1 MMKLSKSIIAIV
13 IVGLMSYACTAVSG
27 SKSKPSA
34 NATKQDYEAA
44 LTAAKSAQKKA
55 AAVGGEWRDIGKM
68 LKEAEAASKSG
79 DYVKAVTLA
88 NQAKLQGE
96 AGYEQTESQ
105 KNAGPRF

>member
-1 MMKLSKSIIAIV
+1 
-13 IVGLMSYACTAVSG
+13 MSYACTAVSE

-34 NATKQDYEAA
+34 GATKQDYEAA
-44 LTAAKSAQKKA
+44 LTAAKSAQQEA
-55 AAVGGEWRDIGKM
+55 AAVGGEWRDTGKM
-68 LKEAEAASKSG
+68 LKEAESASKSG
-79 DYVKAVTLA
+79 DYAKAVKLA